1 MSRATDAKGQAA
13 AGDHP
18 GCQLYLITPPA
29 IELDGFAGILAEALD
44 AGPVACVQLRL
55 KDIDDKALK
64 QAADTLRDVCHAR
77 DVAFI
82 VNDRPD
88 IAAAVG
94 ADGAHIGEDDV
105 SYEEARKILGPDRI
119 VGVSCYD
126 SRHKAMSAGEAG
138 ADYVAFGAIYET
150 TTKVATTRA
159 GLDLLTWWQ
168 EVMEVP
174 CVAIGGITVENARPV
189 VDAGADFLA
198 VASGV
203 WAYPEGPAAAV
214 RGFNRVF
221 EEAKG

>member
-1 MSRATDAKGQAA
+1 MSRATGANGQPA

-64 QAADTLRDVCHAR
+64 QAADTLREVCHAR

-105 SYEEARKILGPDRI
+105 SLLREGGY
-119 VGVSCYD
+119 
-126 SRHKAMSAGEAG
+126 AGEAG
-138 ADYVAFGAIYET
+138 
-150 TTKVATTRA
+150 KVACSMDVA
-159 GLDLLTWWQ
+159 GLTT
-168 EVMEVP
+168 EKV
-174 CVAIGGITVENARPV
+174 G
-189 VDAGADFLA
+189 
-198 VASGV
+198 
-203 WAYPEGPAAAV
+203 
-214 RGFNRVF
+214 
-221 EEAKG
+221 